1 MSYSRSLGATWQPIV
16 LSLLRFVAG
25 LAFLDHGTAKL
36 FGFPPVASYAHGLVP
51 LMLAAGI
58 IEVTCGALVCVGLL
72 TRVAAFIASGEMAI
86 GYFMSHA
93 PKSAFPVLSG
103 GDAAL
108 LFCFV
113 FFYLAFAGGGA
124 WSLDRLLAG
133 PRSWLAGPLAGG
145 ETA

>member
-1 MSYSRSLGATWQPIV
+1 MSYSRSPAAMWQPTV

-36 FGFPPVASYAHGLVP
+36 FGFPPVASYAHALAP
-51 LMLAAGI
+51 LMLAEGI
-58 IEVTCGALVCVGLL
+58 IETTCGALICIGLL

-93 PKSAFPVLSG
+93 SKSPFPVLSG

-108 LFCFV
+108 LFCFI